1 MTVSPRT
8 AQTLERITS
17 MTPLRSLLLAFLLVF
32 TALPAAAADS
42 QTMVVTAEGLAD
54 PNADTY
60 KRDKGLLVDDLR
72 ADAKR
77 QIIEKAVG
85 SYVET
90 STLMQ
95 NYTLIHDKVLSRSQ
109 GLIKRVIKESPP
121 FQGQDGFA
129 HMLMTAEVYVGD
141 VKNALDQMGKQE
153 RVSLIK
159 DFGNPRISVRIDIR
173 DAERGSDIKAERSP
187 VAENILKDRIK
198 GFGYR
203 VWSDEQSVKLK
214 TELMETSQLA
224 GQTEATISA
233 SQVKAADFSILGEA
247 KFKKV
252 SAKLAASGLTVTK
265 FVLTSWS
272 VKCVDNN
279 TGEEIY
285 YNNKVPQKQSWAD
298 EDQAIEEIGRM
309 IGGEFS
315 KSFFEEH
322 LQAPAKTYQLQV
334 LGLPSYDAGQ
344 LLRKEF
350 IGLRPVLN
358 IDFRDFDRSG
368 LSLYEVEFV
377 GARANFNQLLNSAI
391 LAPLNAKLGEQAFSL
406 DSSHGNVVRVTYR
419 SRLKPEEL
427 MAKMQG
433 LPPASLAQA
442 SPERVREVVKSEETL
457 KRVADVAP
465 DVAKKVEEQGLLK
478 SDKAL
483 DAVKSF

>member
-1 MTVSPRT
+1 
-8 AQTLERITS
+8 
-17 MTPLRSLLLAFLLVF
+17 
-32 TALPAAAADS
+32 
-42 QTMVVTAEGLAD
+42 
-54 PNADTY
+54 
-60 KRDKGLLVDDLR
+60 
-72 ADAKR
+72 
-77 QIIEKAVG
+77 
-85 SYVET
+85 
-90 STLMQ
+90 
-95 NYTLIHDKVLSRSQ
+95 
-109 GLIKRVIKESPP
+109 
-121 FQGQDGFA
+121 
-129 HMLMTAEVYVGD
+129 MLMTAEVYVGD
-141 VKNALDQMGKQE
+141 VKTALDQMGKQE

-173 DAERGSDIKAERSP
+173 DAERGTDVKVERSA

-198 GFGYR
+198 SFGYR
-203 VWSDEQSVKLK
+203 VWSEEQSVKLK

-233 SQVKAADFSILGEA
+233 SQVKAADFSIVGEA

-377 GARANFNQLLNSAI
+377 GSRANFNQLLNATI
-391 LAPLNAKLGEQAFSL
+391 LAPLNSKLGEQAFSL
-406 DSSHGNVVRVTYR
+406 ESSHGNVVRVSFR
-419 SRLKPEEL
+419 SRLKPDEF
-427 MAKMQG
+427 MTKMQG
-433 LPPASLAQA
+433 MPPASLAQA

-465 DVAKKVEEQGLLK
+465 DVARKVEEQGLLK

>member
-1 MTVSPRT
+1 MK
-8 AQTLERITS
+8 TLR
-17 MTPLRSLLLAFLLVF
+17 PLLLLLALLISAQA
-32 TALPAAAADS
+32 ALAAES
-42 QTMVVTAEGLAD
+42 KTMVVTAEGLAD

-77 QIIEKAVG
+77 QILEKAVG

-95 NYTLIHDKVLSRSQ
+95 NYTLIHDKVLSRAQ

-121 FQGQDGFA
+121 WVGEDGFA

-141 VKNALDQMGKQE
+141 VKSALTEMGRME
-153 RVSLIK
+153 RVSLLK
-159 DFGNPRISVRIDIR
+159 DLGNPRISVVINIR
-173 DAERGSDIKAERSP
+173 DAERGADIKPERSAI
-187 VAENILKDRIK
+187 AENILKERIK
-198 GFGYR
+198 SFGYR
-203 VWSDEQSVKLK
+203 VWSEEQSTRLK

-233 SQVKAADFSILGEA
+233 SQVKAADFAVVGEA
-247 KFKKV
+247 KFKTV
-252 SAKLAASGLTVTK
+252 SAKLQASGLEVK
-265 FVLTSWS
+265 KYVLTSWS
-272 VKCVDNN
+272 VKCVDNH

-285 YNNKVPQKQSWAD
+285 YNNQIPKKQSWAD

-309 IGGEFS
+309 IGAEFS
-315 KSFFEEH
+315 KEFFEEH

-344 LLRKEF
+344 LLKKEF

-377 GARANFNQLLNSAI
+377 GTRANFNQLLNTGI
-391 LAPLNAKLGEQAFSL
+391 LGPLNAKFGEEAFTL
-406 DSSHGNVVRVTYR
+406 ESSHGNTVRVAFR
-419 SRLKPEEL
+419 SRLKAEDF
-427 MAKMQG
+427 MAKFQG
-433 LPPASLAQA
+433 RVPASLATA
-442 SPERVREVVKSEETL
+442 SPERIREVVKTEETL
-457 KRVADVAP
+457 KKVSEVAP
-465 DVAKKVEEQGLLK
+465 DAAKRVGEQGLLK

-483 DAVKSF
+483 DAVKNF